1 MAVVLPFCHFLSM
14 ANGQWPRLVQNSRT
28 QCSMGRQCREQH
40 LQHSTAYGFNHLFL
54 AAAKMPRKSKGKKKK
69 KKSVRRQHNKGEVNH
84 LSSCKNTNSLIQT
97 QNKGPKFPRTSV
109 LRYTNKEGIFD
120 ISLFCGPPC
129 FPAVSSTTSSTTEV
143 LFLWPDLPRSHLKIR
158 ISHHSSCLRGVF

>member
-54 AAAKMPRKSKGKKKK
+54 AAAKMPGRARGKRRRRRVCVVSIKRGRL
-69 KKSVRRQHNKGEVNH
+69 VRA
-84 LSSCKNTNSLIQT
+84 KNTNSLIQT

-129 FPAVSSTTSSTTEV
+129 FPSQLSQARPQARPK
-143 LFLWPDLPRSHLKIR
+143 F
-158 ISHHSSCLRGVF
+158 CFRGPIFPART

>member
-69 KKSVRRQHNKGEVNH
+69 KKSVRRQHNKGEV
-84 LSSCKNTNSLIQT
+84 SSCQKYELFDSN
-97 QNKGPKFPRTSV
+97 PKQGA
-109 LRYTNKEGIFD
+109 E
-120 ISLFCGPPC
+120 ISSDVRFALYEQGGN
-129 FPAVSSTTSSTTEV
+129 
-143 LFLWPDLPRSHLKIR
+143 I
-158 ISHHSSCLRGVF
+158 